1 VTEAGKV
8 VRRGVSA
15 KVQARL
21 EKESGVQREQLLKRV
36 RHFTAGVIFGSREF
50 IDGWFERN
58 RKWFG
63 GASAEN
69 RKTGARRIGKE
80 WKQLYTL
87 RQLSG

>member
-1 VTEAGKV
+1 V
-8 VRRGVSA
+8 VRRGASE

-21 EKESGVQREQLLKRV
+21 ESETGVRREQLLKRV

-63 GASAEN
+63 GASAAN
-69 RKTGARRIGKE
+69 RRTGARKIGKD
-80 WKQLYTL
+80 WKHLHTL
-87 RQLSG
+87 RQLANG